1 MLRLRALHENDR
13 GTTLMEL
20 IVGMALLTVFM
31 GIFTGAML
39 TMSNTVSKVQSITTA
54 AGQVNTAF
62 LQLDKTLRY
71 ATGISPIGTGN
82 VSGEK
87 HVEFAMIEATDV
99 ARCHQLRFFVDKF
112 QQRTWDAP
120 DPAGNTYSNLSGWGT
135 LASNVSTDGSSA
147 FSVPTPITGAT
158 SSYQQLTVKLQT
170 DSGTNVSSPTKTYM
184 TFTAVNSDS
193 HSTAAVCQQVPVDAT
208 S

>member
-1 MLRLRALHENDR
+1 MRRLRDLHEDER

-20 IVGMALLTVFM
+20 LVGMAVLTVFM
-31 GIFTGAML
+31 AIFTTAML
-39 TMSNTVSKVQSITTA
+39 TMTNTVSKVQSVTSS

-82 VSGEK
+82 VGGET
-87 HVEFAMIEATDV
+87 HVEFAMIEPTDV
-99 ARCHQLRFFVDKF
+99 TRCHQLRIVNATL
-112 QQRTWDAP
+112 QQRTWDTP
-120 DPAGNTYSNLSGWGT
+120 DPAGSTYSNLSAWVT
-135 LASNVSTDGSSA
+135 LASNVSTDGSSS
-147 FSVPTPITGAT
+147 FSVPAAISGAT
-158 SSYQQLTVKLQT
+158 SSYQQLTVRLQT
-170 DSGTNVSSPTKTYM
+170 DSGSNVSSPTKTFM
-184 TFTAVNSDS
+184 TFTAVNSDI